1 MKLRTI
7 FFAVGV
13 LLSTIAFAQEKKQY
27 LDPQLNVTL
36 NESAAKFIRTIIHVN
51 DTVYNVNIHFK
62 TGEIMMTGAYRD
74 AELNIE
80 NGDFTYYYANGIVES
95 QGKYRGGN
103 KVGIWKR
110 WNYDG
115 QQKPDRI
122 YQDEDF
128 EYNNRASTPARFP
141 GGMTELKKLIRDNV
155 TYPAEAKEKHISGTV
170 YVNFVV
176 DKKGAVTQAVVANS
190 VYYQLDEEALRFVS
204 NLPDWEPAKRDGKPV
219 ASNFILPIRFGEA
232 N

>member
-1 MKLRTI
+1 MKLRLI
-7 FFAVGV
+7 FSAVVV
-13 LLSTIAFAQEKKQY
+13 LLSAVVFAQEKKQY

-36 NESAAKFIRTIIHVN
+36 NESSAKFVRTIKQIN
-51 DTVYNVNIHFK
+51 DTVYDVKINFK
-62 TGEIMMTGAYRD
+62 TGELMMTGYYKD
-74 AELNIE
+74 ANLTTE
-80 NGDFTYYYANGIVES
+80 NGDFMYYYANGTVES
-95 QGKYRGGN
+95 QGKYRAGN

-122 YQDEDF
+122 YQDENF
-128 EYNNRASTPARFP
+128 EFNNRASTPAHFP
-141 GGMTELKKLIRDNV
+141 GGMTELKKRIREQVN
-155 TYPAEAKEKHISGTV
+155 YPAEAKSKDISGTV

-190 VYYQLDEEALRFVS
+190 VYYLLDEEALRFVS

-219 ASNFILPIRFGEA
+219 ASSFILPIRFGEA